1 MRAYV
6 SMSRVD
12 IFRREFLYRCKWVQ
26 WSGIWLVH
34 CHGHIAHMAQIM
46 KLARFEFFFPFFL
59 FSFFS
64 FFLYSFC
71 LIFFEIFHSSSIL
84 FSSCCF
90 FFVWCFIFI
99 FNFHHVE
106 ILGSRSVHSPSS
118 IYATEL
124 IIFWA
129 APILIDFRWYYITDA
144 DSIEGCNCWPT
155 FSCAFPSLDAL
166 SFYDILY
173 HLPAEFVVQPRRC
186 C

>member
-1 MRAYV
+1 M
-6 SMSRVD
+6 
-12 IFRREFLYRCKWVQ
+12 
-26 WSGIWLVH
+26 IWDLTCSLPWTH
-34 CHGHIAHMAQIM
+34 RPYGADYETRSFWI
-46 KLARFEFFFPFFL
+46 LLPFFL
-59 FSFFS
+59 ILFFFFFSLFFLFDFLWNISFFFYS
-64 FFLYSFC
+64 FFFML
-71 LIFFEIFHSSSIL
+71 
-84 FSSCCF
+84 F